1 MRTRFSLA
9 LLLIPFALFATEEE
23 SNGLQDLT
31 HELTEI
37 TQTATVQ
44 RANID
49 YLPFIMSVFEGDEL
63 SHAGANSLK
72 DALSLV
78 AGVNISTDN
87 VSLFNP
93 IIRGSNSSAYGQ
105 SKLIID
111 GIEVNDLNFDGY
123 SAYLSMPID
132 LIKRIEVVRGPGG
145 YSDGHWGYAG
155 SIVVTTYKK
164 EPSADQSGRW
174 FASAGSYGSSQV
186 GGAYNVTRDDFAFG
200 IDVYTLHN
208 TLALNYG
215 KDGLANN
222 IFGAIN
228 APLSQSGSAPLGTDT
243 TVLSATLSKGSFFA
257 DGRFSLYRHGAGGG
271 MNYALASNE
280 DHYNVNQSSFRL
292 GSHYNIGEF
301 SGTLQGSM
309 IQDHFG
315 SYGLVAPQGIVLRSI
330 TAPFLPITYPNGFY
344 SVNETMIRTYWV
356 SNTLTGIIGGG
367 EGTFGIKKSRSSL
380 IEETTINTDRS
391 TGVGLVD
398 YSATRPF
405 MEPHS
410 AMNDFSAYL
419 TYEHPLSRSW
429 MGYFSLTLNKHN
441 QLAPRWDPRIAT
453 IYTINPD
460 NVLKF
465 SVSRAHRNPSW
476 QEMFTLNNSA
486 RWGNPDLKA
495 ESVMAYE
502 TQFIHNFG
510 LNHTLSMNLFQL
522 KNENQIFLQQDPTT
536 HISSYVNGLNS
547 TITGFE
553 TEWRKRYD
561 TLSFYTTYTRIIGHA
576 NGATLPDAPM
586 HTVSGFVTY
595 NWDQNWYTSLSGRWQ
610 SKITRYSL
618 DPRPSMQE
626 VSTMDGTVGYT
637 LPQLHSEIQFSVK
650 NMFNQT
656 QLYPSPINT
665 YSSDYPGMGRTYLI
679 TLRGTF

>member
-1 MRTRFSLA
+1 MKTRFSLA
-9 LLLIPFALFATEEE
+9 LLLIPFALFATGEE

-31 HELTEI
+31 QELTEI

-93 IIRGSNSSAYGQ
+93 IIRGSNSTAYGQ

-123 SAYLSMPID
+123 TAYLSMPID

-155 SIVVTTYKK
+155 SIVITTYKK
-164 EPSADQSGRW
+164 ENPSWQNGRW
-174 FASAGSYGSSQV
+174 FASGGSYGTRKL
-186 GGAYNVTRDDFAFG
+186 GGSYSISMDDFAFG
-200 IDVYTLHN
+200 ADIYTIHDD
-208 TLALNYG
+208 LALNYG
-215 KDGLANN
+215 KDALSNN

-228 APLSQSGSAPLGTDT
+228 APLSKSGSAPLGTDT
-243 TVLSATLSKGSFFA
+243 TVVSATLTKGSFFA
-257 DGRFSLYRHGAGGG
+257 DGRFSLYTHGSGGG
-271 MNYALASNE
+271 INYALSSGE
-280 DHYNVNQSSFRL
+280 DDYHLSQSSLRL
-292 GSHYNIGEF
+292 GSHYTLGEF

-309 IQDHFG
+309 MQDHFG
-315 SYGLVAPQGIVLRSI
+315 SYGLVAPAGLVLRSI

-398 YSATRPF
+398 YSVTRPF
-405 MEPHS
+405 MQPHS
-410 AMNDFSAYL
+410 AMNDFSTYL
-419 TYEHPLSRSW
+419 SYEYPLSHAW
-429 MGYFSLTLNKHN
+429 MGYFSLTLNKHD

-453 IYTINPD
+453 IYTIDPENL
-460 NVLKF
+460 LKF
-465 SVSRAHRNPSW
+465 SISRAHRNPSW

-486 RWGNPDLKA
+486 RWGNPNLQA
-495 ESVMAYE
+495 ESVIAYE
-502 TQFIHNFG
+502 TQIIHNFG
-510 LNHTLSMNLFQL
+510 LM
-522 KNENQIFLQQDPTT
+522 
-536 HISSYVNGLNS
+536 
-547 TITGFE
+547 
-553 TEWRKRYD
+553 
-561 TLSFYTTYTRIIGHA
+561 
-576 NGATLPDAPM
+576 
-586 HTVSGFVTY
+586 
-595 NWDQNWYTSLSGRWQ
+595 
-610 SKITRYSL
+610 
-618 DPRPSMQE
+618 
-626 VSTMDGTVGYT
+626 
-637 LPQLHSEIQFSVK
+637 
-650 NMFNQT
+650 
-656 QLYPSPINT
+656 
-665 YSSDYPGMGRTYLI
+665 
-679 TLRGTF
+679 